1 MQNYLMIILH
11 FAFCIWHSAFCILH
25 SAFYILIP
33 MIVPIIAYGDPILK
47 KRASDVAKN
56 YPKLNELIADM
67 YETMY
72 SSKGVGLAA
81 PQVGFS
87 IRLFIVDGSPFE
99 EEEING
105 LKQVFINPVIQEEG
119 KLWKFNEG
127 CLSIPTVRE
136 DVMRKEKLTIN
147 YYDEN
152 WKLKNETYSGL
163 AARVIQHEYDHLEG
177 VLFIDR
183 ISPLRKRLIKGKL
196 ADISKGDVDVDYK
209 MKFPLIRK

>member
-1 MQNYLMIILH
+1 MIL
-11 FAFCIWHSAFCILH
+11 
-25 SAFYILIP
+25 P
-33 MIVPIIAYGDPILK
+33 IVAYGDPILK
-47 KRASDVAKN
+47 KLASDIPKN
-56 YPKLNELIADM
+56 YPNQKELIVDM

-105 LKQVFINPVIQEEG
+105 LKQVFMNPVIQEEEG

-136 DVMRKEKLTIN
+136 DVMRKEKLTIK

-152 WKLKNETYSGL
+152 WKLKKETYSGL

-183 ISPLRKRLIKGKL
+183 ISPLRKRLIKRKL